1 MAQPK
6 GGALREE
13 VYNTYLALILREEYL
28 NAVEE
33 RRTPRGGRPDVM
45 VDLDGSRVLIE
56 AKYQSQGARQ
66 ALYDQTQERMERDA
80 NLAAVAEVVYPAALR
95 AATVPDRALRQS
107 NLDYRFRLQ
116 KDEGG
121 KCREG
126 SWQNWQT
133 GKPVDF
139 ADALYRL
146 RDSLDTPK
154 RLQEAVQIMTDAVGD
169 AALELGLRKAD
180 GERIADIVNVRDVE
194 SGRKIAALMVVNALI
209 FQSHLSGSES
219 SVAPLGKL
227 PKNHRKAAAEWHRI
241 CDEIN
246 YVPIFRT
253 AANVLDMFP
262 DGRQGQNIFALLA
275 RAAEKIRDIRGHDLA
290 GRVFHKLVDF
300 AKPRAA
306 YYTSLPAATLLSS
319 LAFDRKLGGTLAVV
333 DWDNPAAVGEL
344 HMADLACGTG
354 TLLLAA
360 AREMERLHRNACGE
374 KNNEHKPK
382 ELHRVLMESVLHGYD
397 VELIAVHLAAAHLGL
412 LSPQVAFDR
421 MNLYALP
428 CGSEGNGAIALG
440 SANFLFSDKVEIQ
453 HDLVTNPAE
462 ARKVAGKGDV
472 RATVRL
478 PKLDLAILNP
488 PFSRSMASNQMFGDM
503 PPDTRQR
510 MQKALGKDLG
520 KHNINASTSA
530 GLGAVILAAAARR
543 LKHGGRLAAVLPAAL
558 CTGDAWRKTRKL
570 LAEVLRLDVVVLS
583 HDAARTNF
591 SESTS
596 LSECLVVAT
605 RREKEEEA
613 ANHNNSDTAFV
624 HLLRNP
630 AGELDAA
637 AVVRRLKPAI
647 SNVTQSAMDAELGIY
662 VYRKQIDA
670 AAWHRTRFASPRLA
684 NDAENI
690 MQCKT
695 VFPLNEFVNIGPIAN
710 RVWDAFEK
718 IERPTEYAAFWS
730 HKTDERRTMAAT
742 SNAYL
747 SPIHEQRTQKGTMAK
762 RGRHKNYPDYLW
774 GWASARLCVVSRIW
788 LETVR
793 TFAVLVDKPVLA
805 NVWYPLRMKKA
816 NENALRALTVW
827 LNSSYGI
834 AAFLWLQ
841 TPTRGA
847 WTGIKNGPLQKFPV
861 PDLNRKT
868 TVARLAAAFTAQQSN
883 DLAPLP
889 NIETDETRAALDE
902 ACAAAVKGLPDA
914 ETLRRRIAAE
924 PFVRGKSAG
933 KTGVW
938 GSQMK
943 FF

>member
-1 MAQPK
+1 
-6 GGALREE
+6 LREE

-56 AKYQSQGARQ
+56 AKYESQGARQ

-116 KDEGG
+116 KDARGKWKEGA
-121 KCREG
+121 
-126 SWQNWQT
+126 WQS
-133 GKPVDF
+133 GKPVAF

-146 RDSLDTPK
+146 RDNLDAPK
-154 RLQEAVQIMTDAVGD
+154 RLQHAVEIMTEAVGE
-169 AALELGLRKAD
+169 AALELGLRQAD
-180 GERIADIVNVRDVE
+180 GERIADVVNVRDVE
-194 SGRKIAALMVVNALI
+194 SGRKIAALMVLNALV
-209 FQSHLSGSES
+209 FQSHLAES
-219 SVAPLGKL
+219 NKKVNPLDINGGRGEVAK
-227 PKNHRKAAAEWHRI
+227 HWQWI
-241 CDEIN
+241 CDEID

-253 AANVLDMFP
+253 AADVLRVFP
-262 DGRQGQNIFALLA
+262 EGRLGESILALLVK
-275 RAAEKIRDIRGHDLA
+275 AAGKIRDIRGHDLA

-319 LAFDRKLGGTLAVV
+319 LAFDRKLGGTLAKINWA
-333 DWDNPAAVGEL
+333 DPRAVGKL
-344 HMADLACGTG
+344 RMADLACGTG

-374 KNNEHKPK
+374 KNSERKPE

-412 LSPQVAFDR
+412 LSPTVAFDR

-428 CGSEGNGAIALG
+428 CGSKENGAIALG
-440 SANFLFSDKVEIQ
+440 SADFLLSNEVKIQ
-453 HDLVTNPAE
+453 HDLVTNPVE

-472 RATVRL
+472 RVTAHL
-478 PKLDLAILNP
+478 PALDLAILNP
-488 PFSRSMASNQMFGDM
+488 PFSRSMGSNQMFGDM

-624 HLLRNP
+624 HLLHNP

-637 AVVRRLKPAI
+637 HVARL
-647 SNVTQSAMDAELGIY
+647 VQSAIGNGAQPAMETELGMS
-662 VYRKQIDA
+662 VYHKQTDA
-670 AAWHRTRFASPRLA
+670 AAWQRTRFASPRLA
-684 NDAENI
+684 DDAEKI
-690 MQCKT
+690 MRCPA
-695 VFPLNEFVNIGPIAN
+695 VLPLSKLADIGPDVR
-710 RVWDAFEK
+710 RVYDGFEETK
-718 IERPTEYAAFWS
+718 FPTEYAAFWS
-730 HKTDERRTMAAT
+730 HKTEERRTMAAAP
-742 SNAYL
+742 NAWL
-747 SPIHEQRTQKGTMAK
+747 SPIHEQRKQKGTLAT
-762 RGRHKNYPDYLW
+762 RGRGKDYPDHLW
-774 GWASARLCVVSRIW
+774 GWGSGRLCVVSSIW